1 MEYAIKDSH
10 SVPLILQYPS
20 TFLVLGFLVVEPCN
34 FHMKAQRKS
43 RVLVPVLVP
52 ARSYGTSTLASTVL
66 VVP

>member
-34 FHMKAQRKS
+34 FHMKGTPKLPQKQSAS
-43 RVLVPVLVP
+43 TSTSTGTLVLVLVL
-52 ARSYGTSTLASTVL
+52 
-66 VVP
+66 